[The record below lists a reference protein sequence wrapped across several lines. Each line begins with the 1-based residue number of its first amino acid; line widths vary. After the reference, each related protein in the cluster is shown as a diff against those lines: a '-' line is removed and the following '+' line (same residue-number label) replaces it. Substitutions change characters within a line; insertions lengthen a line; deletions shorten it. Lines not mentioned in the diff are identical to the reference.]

1 MIPMGQRQLSL
12 TLEPDVADLFGD
24 SPEQI
29 ARHLLEAGVLDLLRR
44 HVISRGRAAEILG
57 LNFVEFL
64 QLSNAAGIPYFDW
77 DDDNIEQELR
87 AIDLP

>member
-1 MIPMGQRQLSL
+1 MSQRHLSL

-29 ARHLLEAGVLDLLRR
+29 AHNLLEAGVLDLYRR

-57 LNFVEFL
+57 LNFEEFL
-64 QLSNAAGIPYFDW
+64 RLSNTAGIPHFDF
-77 DDDNIEQELR
+77 DTEDIEYELR
-87 AIDLP
+87 AARSL

>member
-1 MIPMGQRQLSL
+1 MSQRHFSV
-12 TLEPDVADLFGD
+12 TLENDVADLFGE

-29 ARHLLEAGVLDLLRR
+29 TQSLVEAGVLDLFRR

-57 LNFVEFL
+57 LNYVEFL

-77 DDDNIEQELR
+77 DDENIEQELR

>member
-1 MIPMGQRQLSL
+1 MSRRHFSL

-29 ARHLLEAGVLDLLRR
+29 AQSLLEAGVLDLYRR

-57 LNFVEFL
+57 LNFEEFL
-64 QLSNAAGIPYFDW
+64 RLSNAAGIPHFDF
-77 DDDNIEQELR
+77 DAEDIEYELR
-87 AIDLP
+87 AARRP

>member
-1 MIPMGQRQLSL
+1 MSQRHFSL
-12 TLEPDVADLFGD
+12 TLENDVADLFGEN
-24 SPEQI
+24 PEQI
-29 ARHLLEAGVLDLLRR
+29 TQSLVEAGVLDLFRR

-57 LNFVEFL
+57 LNYVEFL

-77 DDDNIEQELR
+77 DDENIEQELR